1 MSKVPPQTFR
11 RFSPVTQKA
20 LTMLMLL
27 TLAGCNSHQAPV
39 SEQSQRLERT
49 APMILSSNT
58 SGDRQLVETSRPSRV
73 FSVETRPEIVSS
85 VREALSD
92 AAVSRAA
99 PQQQA
104 SGVARQPITSSRA
117 SREPIA
123 ERSPVPVETASGSD
137 FNLVSTPV
145 SHLVSAGD
153 TLFSI
158 AFQYDMD
165 FRSLA
170 LANGLNP
177 PYTIFVGQQLQLKA
191 AAAIADAAAQA
202 VGEGINSAIN
212 AAPVGGE
219 SSSSLRQ
226 PGAVPDTEKLRWS
239 WPHQGQIATPFQP
252 QLNKG
257 VDISGAVGDP
267 VLAAASG
274 DVVYSGRSVQ
284 GTGNL
289 VIIRH
294 SDRYLSAYAHNSV
307 MLVSEGRRVIAGEK
321 IAELGV
327 NPQGMPMLHFE
338 IRQEGEPIDPS
349 LLLPGRPVPQT
360 PQ

>member
-1 MSKVPPQTFR
+1 MSMATSRTYRPL
-11 RFSPVTQKA
+11 SPVTKKA
-20 LTMLMLL
+20 LFTLITI
-27 TLAGCNSHQAPV
+27 TLASCNSHQAPV

-49 APMILSSNT
+49 SPMILSSNN
-58 SGDRQLVETSRPSRV
+58 SGDKQLIETSRPSRLL
-73 FSVETRPEIVSS
+73 SGETLPDIVTS

-99 PQQQA
+99 PQEA
-104 SGVARQPITSSRA
+104 SGVARQPITPNTA
-117 SREPIA
+117 LREPIF
-123 ERSPVPVETASGSD
+123 ERPPTPVETASASD
-137 FNLVSTPV
+137 FNLVATPV

-158 AFQYDMD
+158 AFQYDVD
-165 FRSLA
+165 YKTLA

-212 AAPVGGE
+212 AVPLGGE
-219 SSSSLRQ
+219 SPSLPRHSDAEPIAGQ
-226 PGAVPDTEKLRWS
+226 LS
-239 WPHQGQIATPFQP
+239 WLCPHKGQVVTAFQP
-252 QLNKG
+252 QLTKG
-257 VDISGAVGDP
+257 VDISGAFGDP

-274 DVVYSGRSVQ
+274 DVVYSGRGVQ

-289 VIIRH
+289 IIIRH
-294 SDRYLSAYAHNSV
+294 SDDYLSAYAHNRV
-307 MLVSEGRRVIAGEK
+307 MLVHEGRRVTAGEK

-327 NPQGMPMLHFE
+327 NAQGAPVLHFE
-338 IRQEGEPIDPS
+338 IRREGEPVDPS
-349 LLLPGRPVPQT
+349 LLLPSRLVP
-360 PQ
+360 

>member
-1 MSKVPPQTFR
+1 M
-11 RFSPVTQKA
+11 
-20 LTMLMLL
+20 
-27 TLAGCNSHQAPV
+27 
-39 SEQSQRLERT
+39 
-49 APMILSSNT
+49 
-58 SGDRQLVETSRPSRV
+58 
-73 FSVETRPEIVSS
+73 
-85 VREALSD
+85 
-92 AAVSRAA
+92 
-99 PQQQA
+99 
-104 SGVARQPITSSRA
+104 
-117 SREPIA
+117 
-123 ERSPVPVETASGSD
+123 
-137 FNLVSTPV
+137 
-145 SHLVSAGD
+145 SAGD

-191 AAAIADAAAQA
+191 AAAIADAAVQA

-212 AAPVGGE
+212 AVPVGGE

-226 PGAVPDTEKLRWS
+226 PGAGPDTGQLRWS

-252 QLNKG
+252 QLTKG

-274 DVVYSGRSVQ
+274 DVVYSGRGVQ

-289 VIIRH
+289 IIIRH

-327 NPQGMPMLHFE
+327 NPQGMPMLHLE
-338 IRQEGEPIDPS
+338 IRQEGEPVDPS
-349 LLLPGRPVPQT
+349 LLLPGRPVPQVAR
-360 PQ
+360 